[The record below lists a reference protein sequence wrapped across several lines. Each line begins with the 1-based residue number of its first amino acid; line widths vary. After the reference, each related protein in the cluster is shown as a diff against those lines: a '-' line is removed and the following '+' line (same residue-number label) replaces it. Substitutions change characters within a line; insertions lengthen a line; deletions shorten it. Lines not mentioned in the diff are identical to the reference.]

1 MLNLRTGIDMIE
13 IDRLENLKPPVRDR
27 FIQRV
32 FTPAEIALAG
42 DQPQSTFWAGRFA
55 AKEAVSKALGTGI
68 GTVSWQE
75 IEILRAPNGEP
86 SLNLTGQAAIAAA
99 ACGLTQW
106 SVSISHSRSHAVA
119 TATAIGELQESR

>member
-1 MLNLRTGIDMIE
+1 MLNLRTGIDIIE
-13 IDRLENLKPPVRDR
+13 IDRLENLKPPVRER

-42 DQPQSTFWAGRFA
+42 DKNQSTFWAGRFA

-86 SLNLTGQAAIAAA
+86 SLNLTGQAAVAAA
-99 ACGLTQW
+99 ALGLTRW

-119 TATAIGELQESR
+119 IATAIGETQE

>member
-13 IDRLENLKPPVRDR
+13 IDRLESLKPPVRDR

-42 DQPQSTFWAGRFA
+42 DHHQSAFWAGRFA

-86 SLNLTGQAAIAAA
+86 SLNLTGQAAIAATA
-99 ACGLTQW
+99 RGLTQW

-119 TATAIGELQESR
+119 TATAIGESQESR